1 MCLNRP
7 GQTTQQHPEPWPEQ
21 VLYKCLEFSIKLA
34 CFRMLNVSPR
44 QFWGVHKAEKK
55 RKYTI
60 YQINSLQLWEL
71 TSCSIRNT

>member
-55 RKYTI
+55 KEVYNLSDQQSATLGTDLLL
-60 YQINSLQLWEL
+60 Y
-71 TSCSIRNT
+71 